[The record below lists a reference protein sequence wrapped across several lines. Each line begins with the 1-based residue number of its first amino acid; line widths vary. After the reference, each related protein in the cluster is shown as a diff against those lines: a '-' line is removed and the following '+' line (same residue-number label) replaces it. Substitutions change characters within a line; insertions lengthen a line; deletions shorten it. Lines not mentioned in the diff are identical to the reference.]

1 MNTSIVAHAVVRMLI
16 AWDSL
21 CEKIWNAAVK
31 MLTATFAIVF
41 VSAAQIHSILF
52 SKTTSR
58 LGIKN
63 SVGASLPSSFVS
75 FIFGKNAR
83 SEKK

>member
-1 MNTSIVAHAVVRMLI
+1 MIRTSVFVIRATVLFHVKIQNDHFEFLTVKMNTSIVAHAVVRMLI

-52 SKTTSR
+52 S
-58 LGIKN
+58 
-63 SVGASLPSSFVS
+63 
-75 FIFGKNAR
+75 
-83 SEKK
+83 